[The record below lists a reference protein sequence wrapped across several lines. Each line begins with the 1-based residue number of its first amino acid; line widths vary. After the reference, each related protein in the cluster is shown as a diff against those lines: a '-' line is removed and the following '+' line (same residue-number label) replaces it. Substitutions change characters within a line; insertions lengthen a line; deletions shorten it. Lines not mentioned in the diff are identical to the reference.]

1 MIAQIVIQ
9 LVAFLVVAYTVWTVA
24 RQPESAKK
32 RPAMAAPPTAP
43 FYVGGNPEAYERE
56 ARALAGV
63 AEDNPYWRAV
73 VLVGAAVQKT
83 ILAAAMNAP
92 TDADRLR
99 LLAEARGAGRLLEE
113 LAAKRAAKG

>member
-1 MIAQIVIQ
+1 MIVTMVAALLSGM
-9 LVAFLVVAYTVWTVA
+9 LVGRVFARPSRRVA
-24 RQPESAKK
+24 SAKSASA
-32 RPAMAAPPTAP
+32 RHAP

-73 VLVGAAVQKT
+73 KLVGAAVQNA
-83 ILAAAMNAP
+83 ILHAAMNAP
-92 TDADRLR
+92 TNEDRLR

-113 LAAKRAAKG
+113 LAAKRAAKV